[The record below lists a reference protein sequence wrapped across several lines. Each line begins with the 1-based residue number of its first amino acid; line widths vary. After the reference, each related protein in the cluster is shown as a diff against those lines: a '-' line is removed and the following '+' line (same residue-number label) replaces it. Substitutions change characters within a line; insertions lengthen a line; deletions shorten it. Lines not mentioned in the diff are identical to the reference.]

1 MPIEHKQGKKST
13 EITRSLERKTTN
25 EDESFKVYK
34 KKNGKEKGKVS
45 DSMKFRILSK
55 DLNFLFFIIIFLF

>member
-1 MPIEHKQGKKST
+1 MRMSPSRCI
-13 EITRSLERKTTN
+13 
-25 EDESFKVYK
+25 

-55 DLNFLFFIIIFLF
+55 RSKLSIFYNNLFILKFLF

>member
-1 MPIEHKQGKKST
+1 MRMSPSRCI
-13 EITRSLERKTTN
+13 
-25 EDESFKVYK
+25 